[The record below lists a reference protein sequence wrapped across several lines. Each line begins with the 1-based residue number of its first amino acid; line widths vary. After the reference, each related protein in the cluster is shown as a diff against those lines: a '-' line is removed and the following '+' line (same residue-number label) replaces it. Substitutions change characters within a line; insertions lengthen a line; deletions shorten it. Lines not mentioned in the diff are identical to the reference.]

1 MRDSNRLRVA
11 EAALRVAELT
21 YDVTRRLPLDER
33 AGLSLQMRRAA
44 ISIGSNITEG
54 CGRSTDRQFLSFLQ
68 IAMGSACELEFQCRV
83 ATRLGLADESRLKAL
98 REAIISTKR
107 MLTKLSS
114 HVKENSHR
122 EADGCAPTRK
132 AAQRAAA
139 P

>member
-1 MRDSNRLRVA
+1 MRDPNRLRVA

-68 IAMGSACELEFQCRV
+68 IAMARRASWSSSAEWRP
-83 ATRLGLADESRLKAL
+83 ASASPT
-98 REAIISTKR
+98 
-107 MLTKLSS
+107 S
-114 HVKENSHR
+114 H
-122 EADGCAPTRK
+122 D
-132 AAQRAAA
+132 
-139 P
+139 

>member
-1 MRDSNRLRVA
+1 MRDPNRLRVA

-33 AGLSLQMRRAA
+33 TGLSLQMRRAA

-83 ATRLGLADESRLKAL
+83 ATRVGLADDSRLKAL
-98 REAIISTKR
+98 RESIISTKR
-107 MLTKLSS
+107 MLTKLSEHVRDSS
-114 HVKENSHR
+114 HAEPER
-122 EADGCAPTRK
+122 CAPTRK
-132 AAQRAAA
+132 AARSAAA